1 MEKKQKIDTIIA
13 LISILVGVVLLILPI
28 LGITSLKW
36 ISLAIFSLYTV
47 ISIVQFL
54 LTRESKDY
62 EGLHSALA
70 SITVVIA
77 HFFFDP
83 AESPRVM
90 AIFILVWVLLMA
102 LTKLKKA
109 DYYHDR
115 RDRMWKYSAAN
126 LGLFILTGLLAS
138 INLAYGIETQIIVLG
153 FFILING
160 ILELFE
166 PIVKTL
172 IAHS

>member
-1 MEKKQKIDTIIA
+1 MKNKQKIDMIIA
-13 LISILVGVVLLILPI
+13 IISIIMGVVLLILPL

-36 ISLAIFSLYTV
+36 ISITVFSLYA
-47 ISIVQFL
+47 ILSIIQFS
-54 LTRESKDY
+54 LTIESKDY
-62 EGLHSALA
+62 EGLHSALS
-70 SITVVIA
+70 SIIVVIA

-83 AESPRVM
+83 AKSPRVL
-90 AIFILVWVLLMA
+90 AIFILVWVLLMS

-115 RDRMWKYSAAN
+115 RDRMWKYSATN
-126 LGLFILTGLLAS
+126 LGLFLLTGLLAS
-138 INLAYGIETQIIVLG
+138 INLAYGLETQIIVLG

-166 PIVKTL
+166 PIIKTL